1 MRPETQKQQTD
12 ANSRIK
18 TSAAE
23 RDLCEGNRVL
33 IEVKIFQEWTLYVST
48 VFDVLSRFC
57 LCESVPVVAKRTA
70 KDARGNIVGP
80 PKNGT
85 VVMI

>member
-1 MRPETQKQQTD
+1 MRPETQKQQTA

-18 TSAAE
+18 TSAA
-23 RDLCEGNRVL
+23 DNL
-33 IEVKIFQEWTLYVST
+33 VKGPGDEL
-48 VFDVLSRFC
+48 
-57 LCESVPVVAKRTA
+57 A

-85 VVMI
+85 VVMILQLPCMSALLSVTRKSLSVKNLTFSKQK

>member
-1 MRPETQKQQTD
+1 M
-12 ANSRIK
+12 
-18 TSAAE
+18 
-23 RDLCEGNRVL
+23 
-33 IEVKIFQEWTLYVST
+33 YVST

-57 LCESVPVVAKRTA
+57 LCEGFPVVAKRTA

-85 VVMI
+85 VVMILPGRIKVGR